1 MDISCQVAQLHMR
14 TDANNLVTTAQ
25 TTHLPEQKE
34 TIHMIQM
41 LRKEAV
47 SGTIDDLAHIDTNHM
62 LADCLTKASA
72 KPDTLIKAVDTGVI
86 HNVDSNPEFRRL
98 LKHKA
103 YLVHWM
109 AHHLHDTRDAVSF
122 LAEEIAPMI
131 QCYYVQPRVFA
142 SFLAHVS
149 YASAAISDN
158 SGVYEPSSSSTS
170 QTPTAT
176 TMMQSMD

>member
-1 MDISCQVAQLHMR
+1 MDISCEVAPLHMR

-72 KPDTLIKAVDTGVI
+72 KPDTIIKAVETGDI
-86 HNVDSNPEFRRL
+86 HNVDSNPEFRTL

-109 AHHLHDTRDAVSF
+109 AHHLTDTRNAVSF
-122 LAEEIAPMI
+122 LAEDISNTV
-131 QCYYVQPRVFA
+131 QCYYFQPALFA
-142 SFLAHVS
+142 SYIAHVS
-149 YASAAISDN
+149 SGDETPVSSASVDVHSLDQL
-158 SGVYEPSSSSTS
+158 E
-170 QTPTAT
+170 
-176 TMMQSMD
+176 

>member
-1 MDISCQVAQLHMR
+1 MFLRGLWMDISCENAPLHMR

-41 LRKEAV
+41 LRKESV
-47 SGTIDDLAHIDTNHM
+47 SGTIDDLAHIDTHHM

-72 KPDTLIKAVDTGVI
+72 KPETLIKAVETGVI
-86 HNVDSNPEFRRL
+86 HKVDSNPEFKAL

-109 AHHLHDTRDAVSF
+109 AHSLKETKDAVAF
-122 LAEEIAPMI
+122 LAEDISIMV
-131 QCYYVQPRVFA
+131 QCYYLQPSVFQA
-142 SFLAHVS
+142 YLAHVS
-149 YASAAISDN
+149 HTDVASD
-158 SGVYEPSSSSTS
+158 SSYSVIAHSLV
-170 QTPTAT
+170 
-176 TMMQSMD
+176 DLD